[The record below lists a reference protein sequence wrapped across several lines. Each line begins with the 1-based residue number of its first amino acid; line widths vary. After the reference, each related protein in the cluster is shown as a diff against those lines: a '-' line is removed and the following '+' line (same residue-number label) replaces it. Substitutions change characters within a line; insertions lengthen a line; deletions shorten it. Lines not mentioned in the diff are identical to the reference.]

1 MENDKINMKK
11 NKNILSIILLIF
23 MLFSLICS
31 NSLAHGGNIKG
42 WKDKNSQYI
51 VEHEGK
57 YYGYHNGVKI
67 DFGHESVEML

>member
-1 MENDKINMKK
+1 
-11 NKNILSIILLIF
+11 